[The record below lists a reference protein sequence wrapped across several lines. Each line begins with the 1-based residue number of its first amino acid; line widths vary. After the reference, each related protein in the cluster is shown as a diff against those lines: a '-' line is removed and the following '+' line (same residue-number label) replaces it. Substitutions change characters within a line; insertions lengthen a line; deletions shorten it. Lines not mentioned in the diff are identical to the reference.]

1 MSKSDIP
8 EPPSVDLSSSDEDEE
23 DEYEYGIL
31 SALEK
36 QKAKE
41 EDKAKAREAKAKT
54 KEAKS
59 KTKKEAKAKTKKEA
73 KAKAQEEEILV
84 IPDSGRNEKIEEIVE
99 DNYPD
104 DDVPIENLI
113 PSSSSTLAPFSGFS
127 SLAPVS
133 ARVRKNFI
141 FFQIIFQKILK
152 IS

>member
-59 KTKKEAKAKTKKEA
+59 KTKKEA